1 MKIPN
6 LSTSATDT
14 IVPIE
19 LADGILALHTTRG
32 SSHDDDPYSGFN
44 ICHYTGDTE
53 ANVERCRSKL
63 CQKLGIARDR
73 LIVPRQ
79 THSVNVVTLHAL
91 PCDELADTDA
101 IVTTMEDVVIGVNTA
116 DCVPIV
122 LADPVARV
130 IAAVHA
136 GWRGAARHIAAAT
149 VVAMTDAGAT
159 AGHITAAM
167 GPCICPECFEVGNE
181 VVEQFRMNGH
191 DMDRHC
197 RRQPIGDKYHIDLPG
212 VCRDD
217 LIAAGIRP
225 EAVKMPSA
233 CTCCNPHRYFSAR
246 RLGIKS
252 GRIFTAVALSSVKK
266 L

>member
-1 MKIPN
+1 MKTPS

-32 SSHDDDPYSGFN
+32 SSCDDDPYGGFN
-44 ICHYTGDTE
+44 ICHYTGDD
-53 ANVERCRSKL
+53 AGHVERCRSML
-63 CQKLGIARDR
+63 CKELGIARDR

-79 THSVNVVTLHAL
+79 THSTNAVTLSAL
-91 PCDELADTDA
+91 PDDELADTDA
-101 IVTTMEDVVIGVNTA
+101 IVTTMENVVIGVNTA

-122 LADPVARV
+122 LADPATRV

-136 GWRGAARHIAAAT
+136 GWKGAARHIAAIT
-149 VVAMTDAGAT
+149 VKAMTDAGADS
-159 AGHITAAM
+159 GRIRAAM
-167 GPCICPECFEVGNE
+167 GPCICPECFEVGDE
-181 VVEQFRMNGH
+181 VVEQFRINGH
-191 DMDRHC
+191 DIDRHC
-197 RRQPIGDKYHIDLPG
+197 RRHPVGGKCHIDLPG

-225 EAVKMPSA
+225 EAVKMPPA
-233 CTCCNPHRYFSAR
+233 CTRCNPRRYFSAR